1 MNDSIDTRLVDEA
14 VDAYVD
20 WREECLVVWDAYGR
34 WTGAPTV
41 DARLA
46 FVAYTAALEIEEQA
60 CAVYSSV
67 IRRIGDL
74 VTKDPRRAS
83 ELALPASCLL
93 SSAGR
98 GR

>member
-1 MNDSIDTRLVDEA
+1 MNDSIDKRLVDEA
-14 VDAYVD
+14 VDAHVD
-20 WREECLVVWDAYGR
+20 WRKECLAVWDAYGR

-46 FVAYTAALEIEEQA
+46 FVAYTASLEIEEQA
-60 CAVYSSV
+60 CAVYASA

-74 VTKDPRRAS
+74 VTKDPRRVR
-83 ELALPASCLL
+83 ELALPASCFL

-98 GR
+98 GL